1 MKVTK
6 SAEKIT
12 PFGGFNFVFK
22 TFLDSGL
29 SDLIDKRLGMR
40 VKNFGFSYS
49 DIFLNHLAVF
59 FNGGDCTEDANDHL
73 RELLQN
79 VRGMRVCSADTILRG
94 IKELAT
100 DTLYFENPDSGVG
113 HEFNL
118 NPKLNDLM
126 VKALIQ
132 TGQLKKDKLY
142 DLDYDNQVQPTEKY
156 DALKTYKMVQGY
168 QSGAASIT
176 NRETGQVIPV
186 YIEGR
191 NGNSQAKYL
200 QAATLSRALSNLGDN
215 GIRIGRFR
223 ADSASYQK
231 DVVELVECNCGSFY
245 IRAKRCAKMD
255 DMIGTVPK
263 EEWEAIR
270 LGIQEMEV
278 ADIPCYRP
286 FGGDKTYRL
295 VISRIR
301 RKDAQTDMFS
311 GEAYTY
317 RGILTNDME
326 TPNGEVVAFYNARGE
341 SERLFDVMNNDFGW
355 AKMPCSFLSENTAF
369 MIMTAIYANFYS
381 YVVGEYSKKL
391 SWLKPNYRLKKFI
404 FRFITVAAKWIK
416 TGRNHVLKLY
426 TQKDYSPLLT

>member
-132 TGQLKKDKLY
+132 TGQLKKGKLY

-156 DALKTYKMVQGY
+156 DALKTYKMVTSPGPLPLP
-168 QSGAASIT
+168 I
-176 NRETGQVIPV
+176 
-186 YIEGR
+186 
-191 NGNSQAKYL
+191 AKRDRLFRY
-200 QAATLSRALSNLGDN
+200 TSRAGTATARQNTFRPPRFQGLY
-215 GIRIGRFR
+215 RIWGTT
-223 ADSASYQK
+223 
-231 DVVELVECNCGSFY
+231 GS
-245 IRAKRCAKMD
+245 
-255 DMIGTVPK
+255 G
-263 EEWEAIR
+263 
-270 LGIQEMEV
+270 
-278 ADIPCYRP
+278 
-286 FGGDKTYRL
+286 
-295 VISRIR
+295 
-301 RKDAQTDMFS
+301 
-311 GEAYTY
+311 
-317 RGILTNDME
+317 
-326 TPNGEVVAFYNARGE
+326 
-341 SERLFDVMNNDFGW
+341 
-355 AKMPCSFLSENTAF
+355 
-369 MIMTAIYANFYS
+369 
-381 YVVGEYSKKL
+381 
-391 SWLKPNYRLKKFI
+391 
-404 FRFITVAAKWIK
+404 
-416 TGRNHVLKLY
+416 
-426 TQKDYSPLLT
+426 